1 MIWRMSK
8 KKGLWIVIG
17 VVVAIIVLLVGVSA
31 YMGHVF
37 TTATPMPVES
47 SPADLDLEFED
58 VEFISNIDNI
68 VLRGWFLP
76 TEDSDDVIIM
86 LHGNDYH
93 RDDPTIGMLE
103 IAGELV
109 DHGYNVLTFDLRGHG
124 ESEVTRISRG
134 YYEKRDL
141 LGAIDYLKGR
151 GYDDIGVLGY
161 SMGAGI
167 TLITAAESDD
177 IDAIVSD
184 ACFAN
189 FGEIVSSEMSRQYK
203 IPSFVSSPMFFLIK
217 VFYRVDITAVNPV
230 SYVADIAPTPIL
242 FIHGQ
247 EDETTPVT
255 HADRL
260 YEAAS
265 QPKELWKVPGAAHV
279 RSYQT
284 EPEEYITRV
293 TTFFDNVFK

>member
-1 MIWRMSK
+1 MSK

-17 VVVAIIVLLVGVSA
+17 IIVAIIVLLVGVSA

-37 TTATPMPVES
+37 TTATPQPVES
-47 SPADLDLEFED
+47 SPTEIGLSEDEFEE
-58 VEFISNIDNI
+58 VEFTSDTDSIT
-68 VLRGWFLP
+68 LRGWFLFA
-76 TEDSDDVIIM
+76 DGSDDVIIM

-109 DHGYNVLTFDLRGHG
+109 NNGYNVLTFDLRGHG
-124 ESEVTRISRG
+124 ESEVTKISRG

-151 GYDDIGVLGY
+151 GFDDIGVLAY

-184 ACFAN
+184 ACFAD

-203 IPSFVSSPMFFLIK
+203 IPSVFSTPMFFLIK
-217 VFYRVDITAVNPV
+217 VFYGVDITAISPIHH
-230 SYVADIAPTPIL
+230 VADIAPTPIL

-247 EDETTPVT
+247 EDETTPVA

-260 YEAAS
+260 YEAAG
-265 QPKELWKVPGAAHV
+265 QPKQLWKVPGAAHV

-284 EPEEYITRV
+284 EPQEYITRI

>member
-1 MIWRMSK
+1 MSWRMSK

-17 VVVAIIVLLVGVSA
+17 ILVAIIVLLVGVSA
-31 YMGHVF
+31 YMGNVF

-58 VEFISNIDNI
+58 VEFTSNIDDI

-76 TEDSDDVIIM
+76 AEGSDDVIIM

-124 ESEVTRISRG
+124 ESEVTKISRG

-184 ACFAN
+184 ACFAD
-189 FGEIVSSEMSRQYK
+189 FGEIVSSEMSRLYK

-217 VFYRVDITAVNPV
+217 VFYRVDIMAVSPV
-230 SYVADIAPTPIL
+230 GYVADIAPTPIL

-247 EDETTPVT
+247 EDETTPVA

-265 QPKELWKVPGAAHV
+265 QPKELWKVPGAEHV